1 MNWTESV
8 LWKAR
13 LMDPIKPVKE
23 NNQLMP
29 RAKVPLCPI
38 NEFILA
44 LTLIKAFAKLTL
56 HSSKGEQKGNLI
68 DWPLKLLL

>member
-1 MNWTESV
+1 
-8 LWKAR
+8 
-13 LMDPIKPVKE
+13 MDPIKPVKE

-29 RAKVPLCPI
+29 RAKVPSCPI

-56 HSSKGEQKGNLI
+56 YQ
-68 DWPLKLLL
+68 